1 MNQKITS
8 SPSPKPL
15 DDPLIRVLATSIR
28 HAEDSGGAGDLA
40 WGCGCG
46 LRAVF
51 MHLHPSLPPTQH
63 QRFLATFGAFMAV
76 RIAIANFVHIS
87 GAGIPVFHRSALEP
101 SAIFHCNINFPAAN
115 GGHSPYPRA
124 QQRIQ
129 DPATQRRRTSPL
141 PCPFRHGVLGAELEN
156 WQYGKAGCTRMRAKA
171 GLHTHLLVL
180 HR

>member
-1 MNQKITS
+1 MLVIWRG
-8 SPSPKPL
+8 
-15 DDPLIRVLATSIR
+15 DADVAYVLYSCISI
-28 HAEDSGGAGDLA
+28 HPY
-40 WGCGCG
+40 
-46 LRAVF
+46 
-51 MHLHPSLPPTQH
+51 HLLNISD
-63 QRFLATFGAFMAV
+63 FLATFGAFMAV